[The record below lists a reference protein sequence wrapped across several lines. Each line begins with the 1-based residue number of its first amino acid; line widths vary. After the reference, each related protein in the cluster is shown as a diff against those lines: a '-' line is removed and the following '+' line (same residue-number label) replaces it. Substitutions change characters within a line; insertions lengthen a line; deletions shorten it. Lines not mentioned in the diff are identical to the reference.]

1 MKLHGLR
8 RRLSFGR
15 RMTAALGAVAAVGVL
30 ALAAVTTGVAAAGT
44 SSGSTARPLADDPF
58 PCTVLGVA
66 AYTNRVHVRCAHSS
80 GENVYFAVPT
90 SDGAHADRVLHVA
103 TTAMTAGRTVTI
115 WHARGYN
122 ELADSIGCAYEN
134 CRLLLGI
141 DM

>member
-8 RRLSFGR
+8 RLSFDR
-15 RMTAALGAVAAVGVL
+15 RMTAALGALAAVGGL

-44 SSGSTARPLADDPF
+44 AAGPPARPPAQEDAFQCIPQ
-58 PCTVLGVA
+58 GVA
-66 AYTNRVHVRCAHSS
+66 AYTSRIHVRCVNPS

-122 ELADSIGCAYEN
+122 ELADSIGCAYDN
-134 CRLLLGI
+134 CRLLTGI